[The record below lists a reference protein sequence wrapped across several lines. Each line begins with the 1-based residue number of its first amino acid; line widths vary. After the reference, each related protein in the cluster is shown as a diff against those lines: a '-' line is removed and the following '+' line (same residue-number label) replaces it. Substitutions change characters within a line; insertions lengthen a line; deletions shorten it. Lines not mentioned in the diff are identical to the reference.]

1 MSLEEKQRL
10 FPELIQRARSAHG
23 PVGAIREII
32 YSLPRDWVLERIDAQ
47 VEPILRAGEYDDY
60 WMFLE
65 LYERLD
71 PLRAVKLARRAA
83 SSADAAIREFGLE
96 RLANIVLAA
105 TGDTPKAETLRAALG
120 TIWQGT
126 TNHERER
133 MRGLAEDLDVLA
145 QGGPK
150 IIQMSPSDV
159 VAWGAEAR
167 AIRDLVLVGQD
178 LDKALAFLRRP
189 HPPIK
194 AAPDVIP
201 WLQAKCWEQL
211 GDDETALLF
220 YWEAT
225 RLDHRNAP
233 TIITILEKLGRLEQA
248 AEVGKS
254 VIRSSDAGPEELYAA
269 ISPLL
274 KLSRERPRDEA
285 NMLFEQVI
293 KTLRRAIKLMEEGA
307 ALIAPRD
314 ELWRRISFALAAC
327 LREFGRVDE
336 ARDTLDAAIA
346 KAPQDPIL
354 LAYRG
359 YMRAMTDPAG
369 ALSDFS
375 SAVDYGAT
383 SFWPYFFL
391 SRHALQEKAWV
402 EAVVWAKLA
411 LGYAA
416 IPIALAEAHEAIA
429 IAQSNLGLPAEIVVE
444 NFDRAVALAPLND
457 RIRQNR
463 EVARQML
470 NKAQARA
477 DLQAELHQPEGE
489 PWQLAVKGQF
499 RMPSLEGELAALR

>member
-1 MSLEEKQRL
+1 
-10 FPELIQRARSAHG
+10 
-23 PVGAIREII
+23 
-32 YSLPRDWVLERIDAQ
+32 
-47 VEPILRAGEYDDY
+47 
-60 WMFLE
+60 
-65 LYERLD
+65 
-71 PLRAVKLARRAA
+71 
-83 SSADAAIREFGLE
+83 
-96 RLANIVLAA
+96 
-105 TGDTPKAETLRAALG
+105 
-120 TIWQGT
+120 
-126 TNHERER
+126 
-133 MRGLAEDLDVLA
+133 
-145 QGGPK
+145 
-150 IIQMSPSDV
+150 
-159 VAWGAEAR
+159 
-167 AIRDLVLVGQD
+167 
-178 LDKALAFLRRP
+178 
-189 HPPIK
+189 
-194 AAPDVIP
+194 
-201 WLQAKCWEQL
+201 
-211 GDDETALLF
+211 
-220 YWEAT
+220 
-225 RLDHRNAP
+225 
-233 TIITILEKLGRLEQA
+233 
-248 AEVGKS
+248 
-254 VIRSSDAGPEELYAA
+254 
-269 ISPLL
+269 
-274 KLSRERPRDEA
+274 
-285 NMLFEQVI
+285 
-293 KTLRRAIKLMEEGA
+293 MEEGA